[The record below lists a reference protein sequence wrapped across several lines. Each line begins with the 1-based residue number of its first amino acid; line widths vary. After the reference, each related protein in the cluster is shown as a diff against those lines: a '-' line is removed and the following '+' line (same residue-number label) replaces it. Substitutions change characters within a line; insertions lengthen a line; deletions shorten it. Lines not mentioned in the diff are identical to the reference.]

1 MLPRDAKPAA
11 CSEPGMLENL
21 RPPEHQS
28 GGLQPEGVLR
38 PLRIQHVHRVARAT
52 QRLTFL
58 SATLR
63 ELVDADDVP
72 ALAQGGYPFQVW
84 GTAAESVG

>member
-1 MLPRDAKPAA
+1 M
-11 CSEPGMLENL
+11 
-21 RPPEHQS
+21 
-28 GGLQPEGVLR
+28 
-38 PLRIQHVHRVARAT
+38 ARAT

-84 GTAAESVG
+84 GTAAESVGEVNHLVNAALSLTKLADGVRQIGR